1 MTDKTLRARVALSE
15 LEAMGLSLDDLL
27 AVAGREPTRRTLGPT
42 VADYVAV
49 VAESYQPRSRRT
61 YNSYWR
67 LTVELLG
74 DVALDQ
80 VTVDNLFGVADEA
93 VRRAMNRRAGSDGR
107 ASRESCVAAMRAVS
121 SGLTGRD

>member
-49 VAESYQPRSRRT
+49 VAESYQPGRGERT
-61 YNSYWR
+61 
-67 LTVELLG
+67 TPTG
-74 DVALDQ
+74 D
-80 VTVDNLFGVADEA
+80 
-93 VRRAMNRRAGSDGR
+93 
-107 ASRESCVAAMRAVS
+107 
-121 SGLTGRD
+121 